1 MREAIANAR
10 VGDEQKREDPTVN
23 ELERRGAEFLGQEE
37 AVFLPTATMAN
48 QIALQILGRPGDA
61 LLVERHA
68 HIMLSELG
76 GPAAHSGLLTIGL
89 EGTKGRFS
97 PDQVVSEIRDR
108 TSVHVAPTRVVTI
121 ETAQTS
127 AGGRA
132 WPLNEVDAIV
142 ATCREHELASHLD
155 GARLVNAA
163 VATGVDSA
171 RIGGGFDTVTLCFA
185 KGLACPLGA
194 VIAGSAELMSQA
206 RRGKH
211 YFGGAMR
218 QAGIVAAAALYALDH
233 HVDRI
238 ADDHARARRLAEG
251 LAEAGVAVDLEQV
264 ETNFVQIDVGP
275 DRADAI
281 ERIKAGGALVSTT
294 VHPTVVR
301 AVTHLDITDDEVEPC
316 DQQRREH
323 DPERDA
329 DGGADQCR
337 DHALMSDLPPHLP
350 PGHPDR
356 TEHADLPCALEDR
369 EDERV
374 HDPEQADDDRECEQH
389 VEDVE

>member
-1 MREAIANAR
+1 MIDLRSDTLTQPTRAMRDAIANAA

-48 QIALQILGRPGDA
+48 QIALNILGTPGDA

-89 EGTKGRFS
+89 PGTHGRFS
-97 PDQVVSEIRDR
+97 PDQVVSELRDR
-108 TSVHVAPTRVVTI
+108 TSVHVAPTRLVALENTHN
-121 ETAQTS
+121 S
-127 AGGRA
+127 SGGRV
-132 WPLNEVDAIV
+132 WPLEEIDAILAV
-142 ATCREHELASHLD
+142 CREHDLRVHLD

-163 VATGVDSA
+163 VACGVAPA
-171 RIGGGFDTVTLCFA
+171 RIGSGFDTVTLCFS
-185 KGLACPLGA
+185 KSLGCPLGA
-194 VIAGSAELMSQA
+194 LIAGSHELMTRA

-238 ADDHARARRLAEG
+238 ADDHARAQRLGEG
-251 LAEAGVAVDLEQV
+251 LAAAGVQVDLDQV
-264 ETNFVQIDVGP
+264 QTNFVQIDVGA

-281 ERIKAGGALVSTT
+281 ERMKERGVLVSTT

-301 AVTHLDITDDEVEPC
+301 AVTHLDITD
-316 DQQRREH
+316 
-323 DPERDA
+323 
-329 DGGADQCR
+329 
-337 DHALMSDLPPHLP
+337 
-350 PGHPDR
+350 
-356 TEHADLPCALEDR
+356 
-369 EDERV
+369 
-374 HDPEQADDDRECEQH
+374 
-389 VEDVE
+389 EDVEAAVEVIPNALGVTRTGVPLER